1 MENKVMTH
9 ITKGLLTGLILIII
23 GIAAYFGKFAEKS
36 WYNWVSNIILF
47 GAIIW
52 GCIYYANQLDGKVT
66 FGNIF
71 AHGFKMSVV
80 IALILIVYTAIAMS
94 VLFPDMKDKALEMAR
109 QKMEEGGKLSEDQI
123 NQGIE
128 MTKKF
133 FPQRLDTGIVLR

>member
-1 MENKVMTH
+1 MTH

-94 VLFPDMKDKALEMAR
+94 VLFPDMKEKALEMAR